1 MALEGMNGGS
11 KEQVCPEAVGASSAV
26 PGEGQHS
33 GRAHGRV
40 RAEALPSGAIAV
52 TISEN

>member
-1 MALEGMNGGS
+1 MEGRKS
-11 KEQVCPEAVGASSAV
+11 KEQVCPGAAGASSAV

-40 RAEALPSGAIAV
+40 RAEALPSRAIAV
-52 TISEN
+52 TVSEN